1 MKADIL
7 QEKPDETAP
16 VLTQG
21 HRHLAD
27 PMSEEFT
34 ALLMECF
41 HEARQ
46 EAIARSIKHNSAQPS
61 NTSDKA

>member
-1 MKADIL
+1 MKADTL
-7 QEKPDETAP
+7 QKRPDHSST
-16 VLTQG
+16 VKLDG
-21 HRHLAD
+21 HRYPVD